1 MKSIK
6 GIQKITKAVYM
17 VASAKLRKA
26 VARLEAARAF
36 AAPIEEVWKTP
47 TPKEENKKTAR
58 YLLVPITSDR
68 GLCGGFN
75 ASVIREA
82 KRVMADLVKVHPST
96 SIISYGEK
104 AKLGLERSFREHFNT
119 TVTDTAKLPLR
130 NFKQTGVLADV
141 ISKATFDTGHMVVNR
156 FKNMLAFETQTIPL
170 ANKQAWLEN
179 QYDALTTYEVEGTVD
194 GVENLVEYR
203 NAVQLW
209 HYLVE
214 TDTSELVARMNAM
227 QGASSNIQELM
238 GNLQIFYNMSRQAR
252 ITNELVEV
260 ISGAIAAEEGVGS
273 SGKKEKGAKKAS
285 SEGKPDEAKKKK
297 EAAAPGGGSAKAPEA
312 PRAKSPSG
320 SPSGSRS
327 SSPTPPKGPRVTKG
341 PKS

>member
-17 VASAKLRKA
+17 IASARLRKA

-36 AAPIEEVWKTP
+36 AAPLEEVWKTP
-47 TPKEENKKTAR
+47 APKEGQKAH

-82 KRVMADLVKVHPST
+82 KRVIPDLLKAHPSA
-96 SIISYGEK
+96 SILSYGEK
-104 AKLGLERSFREHFNT
+104 AKLGLERMFRDRFSV
-119 TVTDTAKLPLR
+119 TVTDTAKLPAR
-130 NFKQTGVLADV
+130 TFKQTGIIADF
-141 ISKATFDTGHMVVNR
+141 ISKANFDVGHIISNR
-156 FKNMLAFETQTIPL
+156 FKNMMAFETQHIPL
-170 ANKQAWLEN
+170 ANKQAWLDN
-179 QYDALTTYEVEGTVD
+179 QYEALMAYEVEGTVD

-209 HYLVE
+209 HQLVE

-227 QGASSNIQELM
+227 QGASSNISELM
-238 GNLQIFYNMSRQAR
+238 GVLQLQYNKSRQAR

-260 ISGAIAAEEGVGS
+260 ISGAIAAEEGH
-273 SGKKEKGAKKAS
+273 KKRGGYE
-285 SEGKPDEAKKKK
+285 
-297 EAAAPGGGSAKAPEA
+297 GGSK
-312 PRAKSPSG
+312 R
-320 SPSGSRS
+320 R
-327 SSPTPPKGPRVTKG
+327 
-341 PKS
+341 